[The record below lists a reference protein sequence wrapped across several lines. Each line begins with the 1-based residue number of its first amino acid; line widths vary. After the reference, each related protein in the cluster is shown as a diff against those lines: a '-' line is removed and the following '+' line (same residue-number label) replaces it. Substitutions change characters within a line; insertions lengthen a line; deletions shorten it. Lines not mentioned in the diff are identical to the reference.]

1 MSSTQSTTHG
11 TTNTGRLVPIA
22 LHGLGSEKLSLHL
35 SLNCFQLC
43 QLFTFAICFFPTA
56 YLCDHLCITCYN
68 VCRII
73 YTNISQTDTIDIL
86 DQMILCYGTWSV
98 YYRIFFFC
106 SIWLYP
112 LDYIANLI
120 NQHYSQHCQK
130 SPGRQDQAP
139 HLTNTGSHWHLC
151 IYTLIHSI
159 NVYRMHAMCQILEY
173 NSKKKD
179 IVLALSCL

>member
-1 MSSTQSTTHG
+1 MALVLKNSLCTSAWIASNYVSYLLLLSAFFLLLTYVITFVLPVIMYVELYTP
-11 TTNTGRLVPIA
+11 TFLRLT
-22 LHGLGSEKLSLHL
+22 LL
-35 SLNCFQLC
+35 
-43 QLFTFAICFFPTA
+43 TFWTRWYFVMEP
-56 YLCDHLCITCYN
+56 DLCI
-68 VCRII
+68 I
-73 YTNISQTDTIDIL
+73 
-86 DQMILCYGTWSV
+86 GFF
-98 YYRIFFFC
+98 FFFC

-120 NQHYSQHCQK
+120 NHHYSQHCQK